1 MSLTKLPTITKV
13 FLALVILGL
22 TSGVLPGQPK
32 EAGKT
37 ITVPAVVQSF
47 ETVEIFSLVTG
58 RLAKQM
64 VDIGDRV
71 KKGQVLAEIDAPILV
86 KEVQQAAQMLELVR
100 AQFKVVESQLAAAEA
115 SVKESR
121 SRIEQREADLQIAKA
136 GLELRI
142 QELKRFKA
150 LAEQRVISVDMIA
163 EQSEKMNAAKG
174 TVEAAHASLV
184 QSKSDMQIKLAL
196 VDKARAEIE
205 VQRAAR
211 IRVQESALDLAKTRL
226 EFTRIIAPF
235 DGVVTRRQFTTGDLI
250 RAGDHG
256 RPLPLFIV
264 QRMDRM
270 RVILQ
275 VPEKSAS
282 LVQVGMHVELTIP
295 NLPST
300 LSGDIARTAQAI
312 EEGRLRVEMD
322 VANPRNLLLP
332 GMTGKAA
339 IHLDKAK

>member
-1 MSLTKLPTITKV
+1 MSLTKLPTVTKV
-13 FLALVILGL
+13 FLALVILCL
-22 TSGVLPGQPK
+22 SSGVLPGQPK
-32 EAGKT
+32 DAGKT

-58 RLAKQM
+58 HLAKQT
-64 VDIGDRV
+64 VDIGDQV
-71 KKGQVLAEIDAPILV
+71 KKGQVLAEIDAPLLV
-86 KEVQQAAQMLELVR
+86 KEVRQAAQMLELVR
-100 AQFKVVESQLAAAEA
+100 AQFKVVEAQLAAAEA

-136 GLELRI
+136 GLELRL

-150 LAEQRVISVDMIA
+150 MAEQRVISVDMIA

-174 TVEAAHASLV
+174 TVEDAHASLL
-184 QSKSDMQIKLAL
+184 QSKNDMQVKLAL

-205 VQRAAR
+205 VQRAR

-235 DGVVTRRQFTTGDLI
+235 DGVVTRRQLNTGDLI

-256 RPLPLFIV
+256 RPMPLLVV

-282 LVQVGMHVELTIP
+282 LAQPGMHVELTIP
-295 NLPST
+295 NLPGT
-300 LSGDIARTAQAI
+300 ISGNIARTAQAI
-312 EEGRLRVEMD
+312 EEGSLRVEMD

-332 GMTGKAA
+332 GMTGKAV
-339 IHLDKAK
+339 IHLEKAK